1 MRSVSEGFCDLMRDM
16 DDSYWDDDADP
27 IPLSKWRSKYPGYL
41 ALITQFC
48 LTELNKSP
56 IGAAQTLVQAG
67 WLPALDANAYRQEIE
82 MQIETKL
89 AAREEKVDD
98 GRTDSRVNS
107 ISRKIVMS
115 LPWERYPEEA
125 ETINQA
131 VDKMADEKDL
141 PSLKLLKAALS
152 KGVEAIYDA
161 IPVEYRT
168 SDSWDDA

>member
-1 MRSVSEGFCDLMRDM
+1 
-16 DDSYWDDDADP
+16 
-27 IPLSKWRSKYPGYL
+27 
-41 ALITQFC
+41 
-48 LTELNKSP
+48 
-56 IGAAQTLVQAG
+56 
-67 WLPALDANAYRQEIE
+67 

-131 VDKMADEKDL
+131 VDKMADERDL